1 MQFNLMFADIRQK
14 VFFLVLKVAY
24 YLLSASSKLPMVKFT
39 LLGER
44 REISINFNY
53 HLLLLSL

>member
-1 MQFNLMFADIRQK
+1 MFDDIPQK
-14 VFFLVLKVAY
+14 VFYLVLKVAY

-44 REISINFNY
+44 REIGINFNY